1 MPLLNKSKKYKSRR
15 RKNRKL
21 FSNKRNNK
29 NLISHTQKNR
39 KNKNKVKSFIG
50 GTGYNVSD
58 IMELKN
64 ELKKFSRED
73 GGDGIIVEIQKR
85 IPLVIQK
92 LEIILELFDK
102 VQSDQHVS
110 ISTEQK
116 LYQDTLVTNLQ
127 LRAELI
133 KRMFASYSSYRSNE
147 PKPQNYKEFLLADIN
162 KIPYELDKYA
172 RTILNLAEVFGEN
185 YKLEISEI
193 LRKDTISYISPF
205 YEFTQDK
212 PLGDDD
218 DVRVV
223 DN

>member
-1 MPLLNKSKKYKSRR
+1 MPLLNNSKKYKSRR

-92 LEIILELFDK
+92 LEIILELFDN

-116 LYQDTLVTNLQ
+116 LYQDTLVTTLQ
-127 LRAELI
+127 LHAELI

-147 PKPQNYKEFLLADIN
+147 PKPQNYKEVLLADIN

-218 DVRVV
+218 GIRVV